1 MTTIGP
7 PCQRLRPMAH
17 SGSCVM
23 PLAAL
28 NAMDRQA
35 FLAAFGDIA
44 GTPLRPPEF
53 LLLTCAALQRR
64 ANGLHYVRTR
74 VFLLQTRFYSVC
86 HPVRSS
92 SSSSS
97 VVHSNAL
104 SQDACISAFQRAIT
118 QSSPD
123 MQLAVR
129 TACSLLFASALSIIA
144 FPFPLAAAARASRP
158 RWPCCHSRR
167 HHG

>member
-44 GTPLRPPEF
+44 GTPLRAPEF

-64 ANGLHYVRTR
+64 ANGSHYVRTR
-74 VFLLQTRFYSVC
+74 VFHLQTRFCSAFHLV
-86 HPVRSS
+86 SS

-129 TACSLLFASALSIIA
+129 IACSLLCASALSIIA

>member
-1 MTTIGP
+1 
-7 PCQRLRPMAH
+7 MAH

-44 GTPLRPPEF
+44 GTPLRAPEF

-74 VFLLQTRFYSVC
+74 VFHLQTRFCSAFLLV
-86 HPVRSS
+86 SS

-97 VVHSNAL
+97 RSSSVVHSIAL
-104 SQDACISAFQRAIT
+104 FQDACISAFQRAIT

-129 TACSLLFASALSIIA
+129 IACSLLFASALSIIA
-144 FPFPLAAAARASRP
+144 FPFPLAAATRASRP

>member
-44 GTPLRPPEF
+44 GTPLRAPEF

-64 ANGLHYVRTR
+64 ANGSHYVRTR
-74 VFLLQTRFYSVC
+74 FFHLQTRFCSAFHLV
-86 HPVRSS
+86 SS

-104 SQDACISAFQRAIT
+104 SQDACISAFQCAIT

-129 TACSLLFASALSIIA
+129 IASSQLYASALSMIA
-144 FPFPLAAAARASRP
+144 FPFPLAAAARTSRP